1 MRLTIIAV
9 GRLKERYL
17 KQAEAEYKQRLS
29 RFTQVN
35 IIELD
40 DEPAPEKLSDK
51 QRETVMKREGER
63 ILKCINQKD
72 YVVALAIEGEGVTSV
87 EFASSLEEW
96 VNSGGAAVTFVI
108 GGSLG
113 LSEEV
118 LNRAQK
124 KLSLS
129 RMTFTHQLSR
139 IILVEQLYRAFKIVN
154 NEPYH
159 K

>member
-9 GRLKERYL
+9 GKLKEDYL
-17 KQAEAEYKQRLS
+17 KQAEAEYKRRLS
-29 RFTQVN
+29 RFTAVN

-40 DEPAPEKLSDK
+40 DERAPEKLSDK
-51 QRETVMKREGER
+51 QREAALKREGER
-63 ILKCINQKD
+63 ILKCVNQKD
-72 YVVALAIEGEGVTSV
+72 YVVALAIEGESVTSM
-87 EFASSLEEW
+87 ELAPSLEDW
-96 VNSGGAAVTFVI
+96 ANIGGASVTFII

-113 LSEEV
+113 LSDEV
-118 LNRAQK
+118 LARAQK

-129 RMTFTHQLSR
+129 KMTFTHQLSR
-139 IILVEQLYRAFKIVN
+139 IILLEQLYRAYKIIN

>member
-9 GRLKERYL
+9 GRLKENYL
-17 KQAEAEYKQRLS
+17 NQAEAEYKQRLS

-87 EFASSLEEW
+87 EFASSLEDW